1 VPDPESAN
9 LPALDA
15 VFALLHSL
23 DAIKPH
29 PSLPKR
35 LGPLLKALQQPVQS
49 RDRQELTELI
59 HALWISNH
67 CSEAAALMADAISA
81 IDKQSPDHARSL
93 LDCLVERQP
102 DWAEVYYKQAVV
114 ALMTSRPN
122 DAIAHLGET
131 LRREP
136 RHFAAMSLFGQV
148 CLDLDR
154 LHEARFALQRALH
167 QNPHLKGLKEAI
179 SSISQQFDARN
190 NHLNA

>member
-1 VPDPESAN
+1 M
-9 LPALDA
+9 ALIGTVLGAYLTKKIADA
-15 VFALLHSL
+15 WFFRLIQIGLFLIS
-23 DAIKPH
+23 IK
-29 PSLPKR
+29 
-35 LGPLLKALQQPVQS
+35 
-49 RDRQELTELI
+49 
-59 HALWISNH
+59 
-67 CSEAAALMADAISA
+67 LMADAISA

-93 LDCLVERQP
+93 LDRLVERQP